1 MDKSMYRNIFL
12 SILFVNF
19 IVASPASAAAQPAD
33 GATDCATEE
42 RPQGQ
47 QVRNDGKALGSAAEP
62 GRPAPEK
69 CVADN
74 ADSHADI
81 WMLGMLMLGGLI
93 IGVPAARRRNV
104 RVVFS

>member
-1 MDKSMYRNIFL
+1 MYRNIFL
-12 SILFVNF
+12 SIFF
-19 IVASPASAAAQPAD
+19 AIFMVAGPASATAQSAD
-33 GATDCATEE
+33 VATDCTTDE

-47 QVRNDGKALGSAAEP
+47 QARNDGKALASAAEP
-62 GRPAPEK
+62 ERPAPEK
-69 CVADN
+69 CAADN
-74 ADSHADI
+74 ADSQADI